1 MSKYRQP
8 INAEEWL
15 AELSQ
20 IRGDKNIAFLKAA
33 VNLYDSKGSAL
44 LEKGLGIA
52 DILLSLG
59 MDNETLACALAYP
72 ALQVREIHMDSIVE
86 CLGERSSKLLN
97 DVLQMQSLGKLRHYE
112 QRGSHQLENLR
123 KMLLAMVTDVRAVL
137 IVLAERLWQLRQAK
151 HIDKTEQHQLAL
163 ETQAVYAP
171 LANRLGVWQL
181 KWEIEDLCLRY
192 IHPDEYKNIAKG
204 LAARRDDRE
213 IYIQHFIQLTTDALN
228 QAGIHQFEITGR
240 VKHIYSIYKK
250 MTRKATDLEQI
261 YDMSAIR
268 VMVENIEE
276 CYAVL
281 SVLQN
286 HWQHVPEEFDDYIT
300 NPKPNGYQSIHTVLI
315 GPEQHYV
322 EVQIR
327 TFKMHQESEL
337 GVAAHWRYKEGVLQT
352 STYEAKIALL
362 RELMEWQKEM
372 VNKDDVNVDADH
384 PAKDLFADKIY
395 VFTPLGDIVDLPKG
409 ATPLDFA
416 YNIHSEVGHRCRGA
430 KVDGKIVPLVYE
442 LQMGQRVE
450 ILTAKHAHPS
460 RDWLNPHLGFIKSP
474 RTRAKIQH
482 WFREK
487 DSQQNTIAGR
497 ELLDKE
503 LKKLGVTPKVDLD
516 TLAKKFNYKA
526 EDDLLAALAAGD
538 IRMAQLIHHLNPP
551 LQQEDKNQ
559 PLEIRSGEKLSPN
572 VGIVG
577 INNLLTHIARC
588 CKPLP
593 GDPIVGYVTRNRGLS
608 IHRRDCG
615 NMRDVTDDSLNR
627 MIEVS
632 WGEKHTGAYAADLLI
647 KVYDRTG
654 LLRDITTMLT
664 NENIN
669 ILGLQIQK
677 LNDSP
682 EVDLYLTIEIESRQ
696 QLKSM
701 LEKIKNTPGVLEARR
716 R

>member
-8 INAEEWL
+8 IHAEEWL
-15 AELSQ
+15 SDLSSV
-20 IRGDKNIAFLKAA
+20 RDDKNIALLRAA
-33 VNLYDSKGSAL
+33 INLYDSKGNAL

-59 MDNETLACALAYP
+59 MDYETLACAIAYP
-72 ALQVREIHMDSIVE
+72 ALQVREIHIDSIVE

-137 IVLAERLWQLRQAK
+137 IVLAERLWLLRQAK
-151 HIDKTEQHQLAL
+151 NIDINEQLQLAL
-163 ETQAVYAP
+163 DTQAVYAP

-192 IHPDEYKNIAKG
+192 IHADEYKRIAKG
-204 LAARRDDRE
+204 LAVKRDERE
-213 IYIQHFIQLTTDALN
+213 TYIQHFIKLATDALHH
-228 QAGIHQFEITGR
+228 AGINKFEITGR

-250 MTRKATDLEQI
+250 MTRKGTDLEQI

-286 HWQHVPEEFDDYIT
+286 QWEHIPQEFDDYIT
-300 NPKPNGYQSIHTVLI
+300 NPKPNGYQSIHTVVI
-315 GPEQHYV
+315 GPDNHNV

-362 RELMEWQKEM
+362 RELMEWQKEV
-372 VNKDDVNVDADH
+372 VNQDNGKVDAEH

-430 KVDGKIVPLVYE
+430 KVDGKIVPLIYE
-442 LQMGQRVE
+442 LQMGQKVE
-450 ILTAKHAHPS
+450 ILTAKQAHPS
-460 RDWLNPHLGFIKSP
+460 RDWLNPHLGFIKSA
-474 RTRAKIQH
+474 RSRAKIQH
-482 WFREK
+482 WFKER
-487 DSQQNTIAGR
+487 DSQQNAVHGR
-497 ELLDKE
+497 DLLDKE
-503 LKKLGVTPKVDLD
+503 LKKIGLNHKIDLEVI
-516 TLAKKFNYKA
+516 AKKFNYKT
-526 EDDLLAALAAGD
+526 EDDLLAALSIGD
-538 IRMAQLIHHLNPP
+538 IKLPTIIHQLLPAQHGEKTHA
-551 LQQEDKNQ
+551 
-559 PLEIRSGEKLSPN
+559 LEIRSGEKAIPK

-577 INNLLTHIARC
+577 IDNLLTHIARC

-593 GDPIVGYVTRNRGLS
+593 GDPIIGYVTRNRGLS
-608 IHRRDCG
+608 IHRKDC
-615 NMRDVTDDSLNR
+615 NNLTEAVNDTSSRK
-627 MIEVS
+627 IEVS
-632 WGEKHTGAYAADLLI
+632 WGEKNHGAYPADLLV

-654 LLRDITTMLT
+654 LLRDISTMLT
-664 NENIN
+664 NENVN
-669 ILGLQIQK
+669 ILGVQIQK
-677 LNDSP
+677 LSDSA
-682 EVDLYLTIEIESRQ
+682 EAELYLTIEIQSRQ
-696 QLKSM
+696 QLKSV
-701 LEKIKNTPGVLEARR
+701 LEQIKKTSGVIEARR